1 MKKHLV
7 ELVQYRELLWN
18 LTVSELKLRYRGS
31 ILGFLWTILNP
42 LFYLLILA
50 VVFSK
55 IMRFQIDNY
64 TIFLFVGLTSWF
76 MIQQTIVIA
85 TASIVNN
92 QGLIRKVYVPK
103 IVFPLSSILAR
114 FVDHIIMTF
123 VLLGLAVFFKMPFTW
138 NLLFIPVIILLHF
151 FFSMGLSLIFTVMHI
166 KIRDTQHIL
175 AIIFQALFFVTPIIY
190 SLEIMPERYRQI
202 FLINPFYYF
211 VQVFRYPVYY
221 SSFPPWNI
229 LLITLVLTAF
239 SLLLGLVIFY
249 KKEKEFVFHLS

>member
-18 LTVSELKLRYRGS
+18 LTVSELKVRYRGS
-31 ILGFLWTILNP
+31 ILGFLWTVLNP

-55 IMRFQIDNY
+55 IMKFQIDNY

-92 QGLIRKVYVPK
+92 QGLIKKVYIPK
-103 IVFPLSSILAR
+103 IVFPLSNVLAR
-114 FVDHIIMTF
+114 FVDHTIMTV
-123 VLLGLAVFFKMPFTW
+123 VLLGLAIFFKMPITW
-138 NLLFIPVIILLHF
+138 NWLFIPVIVLLHF
-151 FFSMGLSLIFTVMHI
+151 FFSIGLSLMFSVMHI

-175 AIIFQALFFVTPIIY
+175 SIIFQALFYVTPIIY
-190 SLEIMPERYRQI
+190 SLEILPEKYRQI
-202 FLINPFYYF
+202 FLLNPFYYF

-221 SSFPPWNI
+221 TSFPPVGI
-229 LLITLVLTAF
+229 LLITLALTAL

-249 KKEKEFVFHLS
+249 KKEKEFVFYLS